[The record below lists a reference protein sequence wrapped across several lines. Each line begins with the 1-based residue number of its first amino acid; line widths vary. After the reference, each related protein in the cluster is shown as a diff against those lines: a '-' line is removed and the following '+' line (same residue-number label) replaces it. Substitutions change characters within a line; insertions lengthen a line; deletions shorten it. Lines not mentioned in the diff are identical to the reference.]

1 MQTWLDAYAKGYRAR
16 ARVVLD
22 KLQAGA
28 PHHDFVRGLLETAVD
43 DDGFALKVF
52 STANMQTYDALVAGE
67 AEFSLGMTSQIL
79 WQTNIAR
86 FVLELDRWSPAAA
99 VLSAD
104 VVHALS
110 GATLSQEIR
119 QRGRAEAMRRRLTY
133 LDIPHG
139 ALRIGEGMQV
149 RALFIA
155 GNQGPPEREQ
165 VNYTA
170 ILTPPG
176 RNCWRRIGWTEDRDI
191 IIDDSRTMADLRY
204 ALVCTPEPGNDFE
217 EPLEQAARRA
227 GVALQDVFEDLEAFA
242 LLALTY
248 MGTAEEGRDDA
259 PWPVVPHIP
268 FGHPRRRGRNA
279 RQVAK
284 KFSFFKAH
292 RIGAVPGGFGRPVDR
307 EEGQGRALGRR
318 TEVRGHFRLQPH
330 GPRGSLRRLQWIS
343 PHMRGPRTGILST
356 NLVRLEA
363 ANEHGPLNEVA

>member
-1 MQTWLDAYAKGYRAR
+1 M
-16 ARVVLD
+16 VLEE
-22 KLQAGA
+22 LQAGN
-28 PHHDFVRGLLETAVD
+28 PHHDVLRSRLNAAAQ
-43 DDGFALKVF
+43 DDGLALALF
-52 STANMQTYDALVAGE
+52 SAATMQAYYAHMAGA
-67 AEFSLGMTSQIL
+67 AEFSPGLTSQIL

-86 FVLELDRWSPAAA
+86 FVMELDHRSPSAA

-104 VVHALS
+104 IVHALS
-110 GATLSQEIR
+110 GATLSPEIR
-119 QRGRAEAMRRRLTY
+119 QRGRSEAMRRRLTY

-155 GNQGPPEREQ
+155 GNQVPLEGEQ
-165 VNYTA
+165 VNFTA

-204 ALVCTPEPGNDFE
+204 ALVCTPEPGNDFA

-227 GVALQDVFEDLEAFA
+227 GVALQDVLEDLEAFA

-248 MGTAEEGRDDA
+248 MGTVEEGRDDA

-268 FGHPRRRGRNA
+268 LGHPRRRGRNA
-279 RQVAK
+279 QQVAK
-284 KFSFFKAH
+284 RFSFFKAH
-292 RIGAVPGGFGRPVDR
+292 RIGAVPGDFGRPSDQKA
-307 EEGQGRALGRR
+307 QGRTLGRR
-318 TEVRGHFRLQPH
+318 TEVRGHFRLQPY
-330 GPRGSLRRLQWIS
+330 GPRGSLRRLQWIL
-343 PHMRGPRTGILST
+343 PHMRGPRDGILST
-356 NLVRLEA
+356 NLVRLDV